1 MLNATTIIITQCTL
15 YISLFLEL
23 MLNVLKYFEDFS
35 PKCSYEALPEKPVQ
49 NLEMGVSRLASYS
62 VGRVVV
68 GSDVKC
74 HN

>member
-1 MLNATTIIITQCTL
+1 MHV
-15 YISLFLEL
+15 SLEQQSQGAHSD
-23 MLNVLKYFEDFS
+23 NYF
-35 PKCSYEALPEKPVQ
+35 YNGVGWGGGQALPEKPVQ

-62 VGRVVV
+62 VGRVIV

>member
-1 MLNATTIIITQCTL
+1 MACMRHLSSNPWGPTLTTIFIMGWGGGGGGQ
-15 YISLFLEL
+15 
-23 MLNVLKYFEDFS
+23 
-35 PKCSYEALPEKPVQ
+35 ALPEKPVQ

-62 VGRVVV
+62 VGRVIV